1 MVGHWFRAGVSNLLG
16 AISHQSNMAATD
28 ERPPLMTTAKDGK
41 PAQLTPIDYMLAIGK
56 LVLAILGCDGHASEA
71 PPARFSGGRK
81 TSPIQL
87 KVYTDLGEDLL
98 RRQIE
103 FRSAR
108 TISRRREH
116 QRRLSCVR
124 ENVDAEREA
133 TVNLK
138 MAAAIVLQTYVRMLR
153 SEKNKKTPAYRRGSW
168 VVPDAKEMQERISNL
183 QERFPELSPET
194 LSRSLS
200 AYNGHG
206 GYAASALLSGGRRA
220 NFDDAEAELDS
231 KKKGA

>member
-1 MVGHWFRAGVSNLLG
+1 
-16 AISHQSNMAATD
+16 MAATD
-28 ERPPLMTTAKDGK
+28 ERPPLTTAKDGK

-56 LVLAILGCDGHASEA
+56 LVLAILGCDGNASEA
-71 PPARFSGGRK
+71 PPTRFSGGRK
-81 TSPIQL
+81 TSPTL

-133 TVNLK
+133 TINLK

-168 VVPDAKEMQERISNL
+168 VMPDAEEMQERISNL
-183 QERFPELSPET
+183 QERFPEISPET

-206 GYAASALLSGGRRA
+206 GYAASALLRGGRRA

-231 KKKGA
+231 KQKGA